1 MTKKEQLLNK
11 IKEQSILNGSKQ
23 LELSVEEM

>member
-23 LELSVEEM
+23 LELSAKEM